1 MREGR
6 FSSAV
11 SEIAQRYSESVSFD
25 RRLYHHDIAGSIAH
39 ASALASA
46 GILSADEFEMIAR
59 GLREIENEIAADKF
73 VWDQSLEDV
82 HMNIEA
88 ALTKR
93 IGAAGAKLHTGRSR
107 NDQIA
112 LDLRLYV
119 REEIDAIITRL
130 RALQNVLLLL
140 AQKHSEVLM
149 PGYTHL
155 QRAQPIYFAHY
166 LLAQLEALERD
177 QERLRDTR
185 RRADVMPLGSGA
197 LAGSTIALDREGIA
211 KALGFQRVTQNSV
224 DAVSDRDFVADF
236 LYWLAMIG
244 IHLSRFSEDLII
256 WSTTEF
262 GFIEFSDAFAT
273 GCSLMPQKKNPDMAE
288 LTRGKSGRLIGNLVT
303 LLAILKGLPSAYNR
317 DLQEDKEAL
326 FDSVDTLRGALEVF
340 SAMLPALTISRE
352 RMESLANDPQLLA
365 TDLAEYLVGKGV
377 PFREAHAWTIVR
389 RKSAVVV
396 AAMTAEGN
404 FVLIRQERI
413 PIRKAIWEMPAGQA
427 DQLCDFGSFRDVALR
442 ELREETGYELAP
454 GGETIF
460 LGDFFS
466 SPGFTDERELLFL
479 ARPVQR
485 VIQHHTYH
493 DAEML
498 LECRELS
505 PAQSTA
511 MIADDTIRDANTLS
525 MWVRLVAKGIIQ
537 LPHR

>member
-1 MREGR
+1 VREGR

-25 RRLYHHDIAGSIAH
+25 RRLYRHDIAGSIAH
-39 ASALASA
+39 ASALASV

-119 REEIDAIITRL
+119 RVEIDEIITRL
-130 RALQNVLLLL
+130 RALQNALLLL
-140 AQKHSEVLM
+140 AQKNSDVLM

-166 LLAQLEALERD
+166 LLGQLEAFERD
-177 QERLRDTR
+177 HERLRDTR

-197 LAGSTIALDREGIA
+197 LAGSTIPLDREAIA

-236 LYWLAMIG
+236 LYSLAMIG

-256 WSTTEF
+256 WSTSEF
-262 GFIEFSDAFAT
+262 GFVEFSDAFAT
-273 GCSLMPQKKNPDMAE
+273 GSSLMPQKKNPDMAE

-326 FDSVDTLRGALEVF
+326 FDSVDTVRGALEVF
-340 SAMLPALTISRE
+340 SAMLPALTINRE

-377 PFREAHAWTIVR
+377 PFREAHAIVG
-389 RKSAVVV
+389 KL
-396 AAMTAEGN
+396 AASGKRLNALSDEEFRAASNAFGEDVRE
-404 FVLIRQERI
+404 VLDV
-413 PIRKAIWEMPAGQA
+413 RKAMQRRSATGSPSPENIERQIARWR
-427 DQLCDFGSFRDVALR
+427 QLL
-442 ELREETGYELAP
+442 
-454 GGETIF
+454 
-460 LGDFFS
+460 
-466 SPGFTDERELLFL
+466 
-479 ARPVQR
+479 
-485 VIQHHTYH
+485 
-493 DAEML
+493 
-498 LECRELS
+498 
-505 PAQSTA
+505 
-511 MIADDTIRDANTLS
+511 
-525 MWVRLVAKGIIQ
+525 
-537 LPHR
+537 